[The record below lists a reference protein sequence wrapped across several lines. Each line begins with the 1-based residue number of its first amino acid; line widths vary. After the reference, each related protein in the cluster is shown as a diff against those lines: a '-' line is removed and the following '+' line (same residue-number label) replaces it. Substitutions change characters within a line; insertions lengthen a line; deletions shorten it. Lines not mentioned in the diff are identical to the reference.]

1 MARVH
6 EIDRHLLDAVWS
18 QHEAKEVTRKGL
30 VWEARGQGSQSM
42 TALRSLARQGGFSI
56 DFHVRFRELTPGQ
69 TLFDARAESG
79 RGIALTVGERFNLQL
94 TMNDGARTFV
104 WESDYGTHEGTLKV
118 GRWQHVAVVVDG
130 GARIVSFVIDGQF
143 NDGGATRQFGWGR
156 FPADLGD
163 VNGSRTA
170 LIAPKSFAEV
180 GAIRFY
186 DRYLLTSEAVGN
198 WRAGNRRA

>member
-1 MARVH
+1 
-6 EIDRHLLDAVWS
+6 
-18 QHEAKEVTRKGL
+18 
-30 VWEARGQGSQSM
+30 M
-42 TALRSLARQGGFSI
+42 TL
-56 DFHVRFRELTPGQ
+56 GQ

-118 GRWQHVAVVVDG
+118 GRWRRVTVIVDG
-130 GARIVSFVIDGQF
+130 GPRIVSFVIDGQF

-186 DRYLLTSEAVGN
+186 DRYLLTSEAVASGA
-198 WRAGNRRA
+198 RASAGDEVQRLSETM